1 MAILIN
7 LEGYM
12 QLNNLSRGVLS
23 EEINVSRLWGTTNMS
38 TFPEGFLT
46 KLIDPGE

>member
-23 EEINVSRLWGTTNMS
+23 EEINVSRGGTTNMF
-38 TFPEGFLT
+38 TFPEGFPT
-46 KLIDPGE
+46 KLIDPGG

>member
-23 EEINVSRLWGTTNMS
+23 EEINVSRGVLQTCS
-38 TFPEGFLT
+38 PFLR
-46 KLIDPGE
+46 GSRRN